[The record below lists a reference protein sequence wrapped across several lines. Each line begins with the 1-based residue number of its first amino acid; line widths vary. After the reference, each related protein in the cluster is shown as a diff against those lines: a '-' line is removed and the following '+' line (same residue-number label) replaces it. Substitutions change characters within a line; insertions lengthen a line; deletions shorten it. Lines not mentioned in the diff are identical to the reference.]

1 MKMSNLLLRI
11 ISGLIGVA
19 LVLSGIIY
27 NAWSFGVIFLIILL
41 LTSHEFYG
49 LVKSSGNTPFRL
61 WGTFFSLCL
70 FIAVYLV
77 CMGLLEIKYFWI
89 LPPLL
94 VMCFL
99 FALYKHKTHNPI
111 VSLGLTLLGVVYIA
125 FPLSLMNVVAF
136 KEGNYSYVLVIGILL
151 AQWANDTGAYL
162 VGKTMGKTKLFEAIS
177 PKKTWEGTIGG
188 GLISIAVLYF
198 YSLYFSELTT
208 LEWIG
213 LAIIMSIFGSYGD
226 LIESLFKRKLA
237 IKDSG
242 SLIPGHGGFL
252 DRFDGLLFALPFV
265 TAYLMVIT

>member
-1 MKMSNLLLRI
+1 MSNLLLRI
-11 ISGLIGVA
+11 ISGLIGIA
-19 LVLSGIIY
+19 LVLSGIIF
-27 NAWSFGVIFLIILL
+27 NAWSFGIVFLIILL

-99 FALYKHKTHNPI
+99 FALYKHKTRHPI

-198 YSLYFSELTT
+198 YSLYFNELTT